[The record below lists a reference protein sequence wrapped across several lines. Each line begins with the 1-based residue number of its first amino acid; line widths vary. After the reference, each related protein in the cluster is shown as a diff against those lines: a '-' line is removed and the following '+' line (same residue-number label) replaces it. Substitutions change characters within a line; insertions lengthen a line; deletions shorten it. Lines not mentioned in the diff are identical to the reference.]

1 MVFVYEKPIKKGE
14 KETTRRKSEGKMSRR
29 GAESDDDNGFVRR
42 HKIAREAVRREAHGE
57 TPDPLARY
65 LAQIGRERL
74 LTHEE
79 EIDLGRKVRA
89 GDKKAREK
97 LIEKNLRL
105 VVSVA
110 KK

>member
-1 MVFVYEKPIKKGE
+1 MTIE
-14 KETTRRKSEGKMSRR
+14 
-29 GAESDDDNGFVRR
+29 GFVRR
-42 HKIAREAVRREAHGE
+42 RKIAREAVRRKTNGE
-57 TPDPLARY
+57 TPEPLVRY
-65 LAQIGRERL
+65 LAQTGQERL

-79 EIDLGRKVRA
+79 EIDLGRRVRA

-110 KK
+110 KKYRGMGLPFGDLIQEGNIGLMKAADK